1 MANLKQNDEDY
12 GKTDSEENKKRGW
25 KLELAKGKKT
35 TNVDIWKN
43 NPKQNV

>member
-25 KLELAKGKKT
+25 KLKLAKGKK
-35 TNVDIWKN
+35 KPLKPN
-43 NPKQNV
+43 NPVNET